1 MVAEHHTRRLVLR
14 APLVALI
21 ACTLLA
27 AAPTASVATP
37 PGKNGQI
44 AFRRYL
50 DAKRS
55 TGALFRANPDG
66 SGVVQVTRPPRG
78 VVDQFEDW
86 APDGRRLV
94 FERKVPCPA
103 GGPRDG
109 LDNTCDRVYT
119 VLSDGTGLKALVP
132 CWFDI
137 DKPFPGTCVGARTPA
152 WSPDGSTVAF
162 RYALVDDAYVDSYTT
177 NIGIWVVGADGSG
190 RRQVTQLT
198 PGSSWDRE
206 PQWSPNGKKL
216 VFVRDDLVR
225 KSEAVFTVNLDG
237 TGLFQVTPWS
247 LHAGGRPDW
256 SPDGKWIVVTAGP
269 PDGSENVYR
278 IHPDGTG
285 LVNLTKQR
293 AGGFH
298 HLTSTFSPDG
308 KLIVSARRPGLGPNS
323 HADVV
328 VMRADGSGI
337 HPITKTA
344 LWESSVDWGP
354 RPTR

>member
-1 MVAEHHTRRLVLR
+1 
-14 APLVALI
+14 
-21 ACTLLA
+21 
-27 AAPTASVATP
+27 
-37 PGKNGQI
+37 

-86 APDGRRLV
+86 APDGRRLG
-94 FERKVPCPA
+94 FERKIPCGA

-119 VLSDGTGLKALVP
+119 VLSDGTGVKALVP
-132 CWFDI
+132 CGFNV

-152 WSPDGSTVAF
+152 WSPDGSAVPF

-206 PQWSPNGKKL
+206 PQWSPDGKKL
-216 VFVRDDLVR
+216 VFVRDELVR

-237 TGLFQVTPWS
+237 T
-247 LHAGGRPDW
+247 
-256 SPDGKWIVVTAGP
+256 
-269 PDGSENVYR
+269 
-278 IHPDGTG
+278 
-285 LVNLTKQR
+285 
-293 AGGFH
+293 
-298 HLTSTFSPDG
+298 
-308 KLIVSARRPGLGPNS
+308 
-323 HADVV
+323 
-328 VMRADGSGI
+328 
-337 HPITKTA
+337 
-344 LWESSVDWGP
+344 
-354 RPTR
+354 